1 MYGPTCSELTPSDIC
16 SLLFRHEFHFCSVAD
31 TRGYL
36 SGEIFQKRFNSI
48 PSTTLTLCRLRL
60 CYMNPTL
67 KTVIPKPILK
77 FARHVRSRFFADYQ
91 KHHAELSFWQGRF
104 KADKGHFQNSHY
116 RRILLAIAGESTDEF
131 TRGKIVAD
139 FGCGPRGSLVWA
151 TPALLRV
158 GIDVLADRYFDEF
171 KTDLALHDMIYLKST
186 EKSIPLPSHFVDIV
200 FTLNAIDHVDHFTA
214 MCSEILRILKP
225 GGLFI
230 GSFNLE
236 EPETATEPQRLT
248 VDLIKTYL
256 LGPMT
261 IETYRISEK
270 GPKDNVYGP
279 LLENNELVYRKGN
292 EGILWVRAS
301 KPVAQ
306 FTP

>member
-1 MYGPTCSELTPSDIC
+1 M
-16 SLLFRHEFHFCSVAD
+16 
-31 TRGYL
+31 
-36 SGEIFQKRFNSI
+36 NS
-48 PSTTLTLCRLRL
+48 
-60 CYMNPTL
+60 TL
-67 KTVIPKPILK
+67 KTAIPKPILN
-77 FARHVRSRFFADYQ
+77 FARHVRSSFLADYQ

-104 KADKGHFQNSHY
+104 KADKGNFQNSHY
-116 RRILLAIAGESTDEF
+116 RKILLAIAGESTDDF

-151 TPALLRV
+151 SSALLRI

-186 EKSIPLPSHFVDIV
+186 EKSIPLPSNYVEVV

-248 VDLIKTYL
+248 EEMIKSHL
-256 LGPMT
+256 LDKLLVQ
-261 IETYRISEK
+261 TYRISEK
-270 GPKDNVYGP
+270 GPKDNVYAP
-279 LLENNELVYRKGN
+279 LFDTKDLVYRKGN

-301 KPVAQ
+301 KPKS
-306 FTP
+306 P